1 MMYILESDW
10 KVLRRLK
17 PVALERFC
25 ERTLAECVQ
34 VATEGSDSA
43 HERYLA
49 LYRLVHERDK
59 ELGRAFN
66 NLRRSS
72 AITALIS
79 MVNLELLT
87 TDELAEFSDETR
99 EILLWALKPSR
110 F

>member
-1 MMYILESDW
+1 MKHILESDW

-34 VATEGSDSA
+34 VATGGGDSA

-59 ELGRAFN
+59 ELARAFN
-66 NLRRSS
+66 DLRRSS
-72 AITALIS
+72 AINALIAMTS
-79 MVNLELLT
+79 LDLLT
-87 TDELAEFSDETR
+87 ASELAEFSDETR
-99 EILLWALKPSR
+99 DIVQRVLTLRE
-110 F
+110 

>member
-17 PVALERFC
+17 PLALERFC

-34 VATEGSDSA
+34 VATGSGDSA
-43 HERYLA
+43 HERYLT

-59 ELGRAFN
+59 ELARAFN

-72 AITALIS
+72 AINALIS
-79 MVNLELLT
+79 MTNLDLLT
-87 TDELAEFSDETR
+87 ASELAEFSDETR
-99 EILLWALKPSR
+99 GIVQRVLEPRS
-110 F
+110 